1 MQDKR
6 LNSHDVPIRNFH
18 QVNDWLYRGG
28 QPGSDGVRALA
39 ELGVH
44 TVISLRWGKRGVE
57 TERTSVEAAGMN
69 FVSIRLNY
77 WHLPTQPILDEFLS
91 LLNDQQ
97 QRPIFIHCLHGADR
111 TGLLIAIFRIAH
123 DGWPVDR
130 AYAEMKQHGFHRF
143 RIRNFKW
150 MLWSYSRKEG
160 HEDKSK

>member
-1 MQDKR
+1 
-6 LNSHDVPIRNFH
+6 
-18 QVNDWLYRGG
+18 NDWLYRGG

-39 ELGVH
+39 ELGVR
-44 TVISLRWGKRGVE
+44 TVISLRWGQRGIE
-57 TERTSVEAAGMN
+57 TERSSVEAAGMN

-77 WHLPTQPILDEFLS
+77 WNLPSQTILDEFLS
-91 LLNDQQ
+91 LLNDPA

-123 DGWPVDR
+123 DGWTVEN

-150 MLWSYSRKEG
+150 MLWSYSRK
-160 HEDKSK
+160 